1 MGVTVSIIIPVL
13 NEEARI
19 AETIDHIRSLTD
31 GKAAEIIVVDGDPAG
46 GTLRAIPDGACRK
59 LLSEPGR
66 GRQLNRGAG
75 AASGEILLFLH
86 ADTKLPPDALVS
98 IGNAFRDPTPAGGA
112 FDLAIDSPRR
122 AFRLIE
128 RVASLRTRLTRIPYG
143 DQAIFLR
150 SVLVPIARGIPRD
163 PHHGGRGPHAAA
175 ETLRRADRDPP
186 GAGRHLRA
194 ALGAGGDPLHNPPE
208 LVPRYPLPS
217 RCRCRT
223 ACPLVPAA
231 SIKSHIYKISC
242 YKISLTGNTAFPILA
257 VP

>member
-1 MGVTVSIIIPVL
+1 MGITVSIIIPVL

-19 AETIDHIRSLTD
+19 AEVIDHIRSLTA
-31 GKAAEIIVVDGDPAG
+31 GKAAEIIIVDGDPAG

-66 GRQLNRGAG
+66 GRQLNRGGG

-98 IGNAFRDPTPAGGA
+98 IGEALRDPTPAGGA

-150 SVLVPIARGIPRD
+150 SSWFRSLGGYREIPIMEDVDLMRRLKRS
-163 PHHGGRGPHAAA
+163 GGRIAILPERVVTSARRWEQEGILTT
-175 ETLRRADRDPP
+175 TLRNWSLVTLFLLGVD
-186 GAGRHLRA
+186 AGR
-194 ALGAGGDPLHNPPE
+194 
-208 LVPRYPLPS
+208 
-217 RCRCRT
+217 
-223 ACPLVPAA
+223 
-231 SIKSHIYKISC
+231 
-242 YKISLTGNTAFPILA
+242 LA
-257 VP
+257 RWYRPHP